1 MVFEYNVSTSP
12 LKFSNVMIYCDK
24 LPITVCTKEQC
35 NFVRLCSS
43 SLILGMQAVD
53 FL

>member
-1 MVFEYNVSTSP
+1 MVFEYNVSTLP

-43 SLILGMQAVD
+43 SLILGMLAVD